1 MLLKINDNLYINPD
15 EIVSIIK
22 HEEKKPIV
30 EEKTPT
36 YESFN
41 EVEITYK
48 KEVSYFIFT
57 RDGNSFNEK
66 EVNPRVF
73 EYLEC

>member
-22 HEEKKPIV
+22 H